1 MDVGDAEFRAEG
13 HKARSIISESPQQL
27 GSPIPAYPPKDIGV
41 ERLKLGSPLVAM
53 NRHPVAQNR
62 LPLYPGHFNRSTQH
76 RTWEG

>member
-41 ERLKLGSPLVAM
+41 ERLKLGSPLVAEAVEKVEAD
-53 NRHPVAQNR
+53 RFCATIVPVSRA
-62 LPLYPGHFNRSTQH
+62 
-76 RTWEG
+76 